1 MYVIKVLIMNSSAYC
16 VFKTIDLKS
25 TFIFVN
31 ANNYSVISY

>member
-1 MYVIKVLIMNSSAYC
+1 MYVIEVLVVQCSAYC

-25 TFIFVN
+25 IFILIN